1 MAVPDLVIG
10 GSGFVGRNLV
20 RRLENT
26 GRDVVV
32 ADRVPDS
39 TSTFTGTFIEG
50 DAQDP
55 EFVALVLRDV
65 RPETVYHL
73 AANSDIASGIEDASL
88 DFGDTL
94 MTTVAIR
101 DALIRHPATRLVFA
115 SSSAIFGIS
124 NSPLSEESSELPNP
138 VSWYGKAKLA
148 SEYVLESLA
157 AVRPEMAILVVRF
170 PNVVGPLATHGV
182 VFDFIRKLQRDP
194 SRLDVLGDGNQTKP
208 YVHVSELI
216 DGMSFFLER
225 AAPGISRVNIG
236 PRDLVDVKG
245 IVTEV
250 CSVLEVSPDVFYED
264 SPVGWIG
271 DVPRY
276 EFDTTKMLNAGFFMK
291 LSSREAVRRAAEDLI
306 EEWTIA

>member
-1 MAVPDLVIG
+1 MG

-20 RRLENT
+20 RQLQDS
-26 GRDVVV
+26 GREVVV
-32 ADRVPDS
+32 VDRVPDL
-39 TSTFTGTFIEG
+39 TGGFRGTFIEG

-55 EFVALVLRDV
+55 EFVASVLRDV
-65 RPETVYHL
+65 HPETVYHL

-94 MTTVAIR
+94 MTTVALR
-101 DALIRHPATRLVFA
+101 DSLVRYPATRLVFA

-148 SEYVLESLA
+148 SEYALESLSA
-157 AVRPEMAILVVRF
+157 AQPEMAILIVRF

-208 YVHVSELI
+208 YVHVAELI
-216 DGMSFFLER
+216 GGISFFLQK
-225 AAPGISRVNIG
+225 ATPGITRVNIG

-245 IVTEV
+245 IVSEV
-250 CSVLEVSPDVFYED
+250 CSALNVNPEVFYED

-276 EFDTTKMLNAGFFMK
+276 EFDTTKMLDAGFSVK
-291 LSSREAVRRAAEDLI
+291 LSSREAVRRAAEDLMH
-306 EEWTIA
+306 EWAIP

>member
-1 MAVPDLVIG
+1 MG

-20 RRLENT
+20 RQLENS

-32 ADRVPDS
+32 VDRLRDS
-39 TSTFTGTFIEG
+39 TNSFQVTFIEG

-55 EFVALVLRDV
+55 EFVASVLREV
-65 RPETVYHL
+65 HPEVVYHL

-94 MTTVAIR
+94 MTTVALR
-101 DALIRHPATRLVFA
+101 DSLARYPATKLVFA

-148 SEYVLESLA
+148 SEYVLESLSA
-157 AVRPEMAILVVRF
+157 AQPEMAILIVRF

-194 SRLDVLGDGNQTKP
+194 GRLDVLGDGNQTKP

-216 DGMSFFLER
+216 DGIDFFLKE
-225 AAPGISRVNIG
+225 ATAGITRVNIG

-245 IVTEV
+245 IVSEV
-250 CSVLEVSPDVFYED
+250 CSALNMNPEVSYED

-276 EFDTTKMLNAGFFMK
+276 EFDTTKMLDAGFSVK
-291 LSSREAVRRAAEDLI
+291 LSSREAVRRATEDLMH
-306 EEWTIA
+306 EWAIA

>member
-1 MAVPDLVIG
+1 MRDLVVG

-20 RRLENT
+20 RRLENS
-26 GRDVVV
+26 GRELVVI
-32 ADRVPDS
+32 DRVPDS
-39 TSTFTGTFIEG
+39 TGTFQGTFIEG

-55 EFVALVLRDV
+55 EFVASVLRDV

-73 AANSDIASGIEDASL
+73 AANSDIASGIEDAGL

-94 MTTVAIR
+94 MTTVALR
-101 DALIRHPATRLVFA
+101 DSLLRYPATRLVFA
-115 SSSAIFGIS
+115 SSSAIFGVS
-124 NSPLSEESSELPNP
+124 KSPLSEESSELPNP

-157 AVRPEMAILVVRF
+157 AVQPDMTIVMVRF
-170 PNVVGPLATHGV
+170 PNVVGSLATHGV

-216 DGMSFFLER
+216 DGIDFFLKR
-225 AAPGISRVNIG
+225 AVPGITRVNIG

-245 IVTEV
+245 IVSEV
-250 CSVLEVSPDVFYED
+250 CSALDVSPDVFYED

-276 EFDTTKMLNAGFFMK
+276 EFDTTKMLDAGFSVK

-306 EEWTIA
+306 EEWATE

>member
-1 MAVPDLVIG
+1 MTDLVIG

-20 RRLENT
+20 RRLEES
-26 GRDVVV
+26 GRGVVV
-32 ADRVPDS
+32 TDRVPDAA
-39 TSTFTGTFIEG
+39 STFRGTFIAG

-55 EFVALVLRDV
+55 EFLASVLRDV

-94 MTTVAIR
+94 MTTVALR
-101 DALIRHPATRLVFA
+101 DSLLRYPTRRLVFA
-115 SSSAIFGIS
+115 SSSAIFGVR
-124 NSPLSEESSELPNP
+124 NSPLSEESAELPNP

-157 AVRPEMAILVVRF
+157 TAQPEMAILVVRF

-208 YVHVSELI
+208 YVHVSELV
-216 DGMSFFLER
+216 DGIEFFLKR
-225 AAPGISRVNIG
+225 AAPGVTRVNIG

-245 IVTEV
+245 IVAEV
-250 CSVLEVSPDVFYED
+250 CSALDVSPDVFYED

-276 EFDTTKMLNAGFFMK
+276 EFDTTKMLEAGFSVK

-306 EEWTIA
+306 EEWAIA

>member
-1 MAVPDLVIG
+1 MG

-20 RRLENT
+20 RRLENSS
-26 GRDVVV
+26 REVVV
-32 ADRVPDS
+32 VDRVPDS
-39 TSTFTGTFIEG
+39 TGSFRGTFIEG
-50 DAQDP
+50 DAQNP
-55 EFVALVLRDV
+55 EFVASVLRDV

-94 MTTVAIR
+94 MTTVALR
-101 DALIRHPATRLVFA
+101 ESLVRYPATKLVFA
-115 SSSAIFGIS
+115 SSSAIFGVS
-124 NSPLSEESSELPNP
+124 NFPLSEEGSELPNP

-148 SEYVLESLA
+148 SEHVLESLS
-157 AVRPEMAILVVRF
+157 AVQPEMAILLVRF

-194 SRLDVLGDGNQTKP
+194 RRLDVLGDGNQTKP

-216 DGMSFFLER
+216 DGISFFRQR
-225 AAPGISRVNIG
+225 ATPGITRVNIG

-245 IVTEV
+245 IVAAV
-250 CSVLEVSPDVFYED
+250 CSALDVSPDVLYED

-276 EFDTTKMLNAGFFMK
+276 EFDTTKMLDAGFIVK

-306 EEWTIA
+306 EEWAIA

>member
-1 MAVPDLVIG
+1 MPDLVIG

-20 RRLENT
+20 RDLENA
-26 GRDVVV
+26 GRSVVV
-32 ADRVPDS
+32 VDRLPDS
-39 TSTFTGTFIEG
+39 TSTLTGTVIEG
-50 DAQDP
+50 DAQNP
-55 EFVALVLRDV
+55 EFVASVLRDV

-94 MTTVAIR
+94 MTTVVLR
-101 DALIRHPATRLVFA
+101 DCLMRNPATRLVFA
-115 SSSAIFGIS
+115 SSSAVFGVS
-124 NSPLSEESSELPNP
+124 NSPLSEESSEVPNP

-148 SEYVLESLA
+148 SEYVLESLS
-157 AVRPEMAILVVRF
+157 AVQPEMAILLVRF

-182 VFDFIRKLQRDP
+182 VFDFIHKLQRDP
-194 SRLDVLGDGNQTKP
+194 RRLDVLGDGNQTKP

-216 DGMSFFLER
+216 DGIRFFRQR
-225 AAPGISRVNIG
+225 ATPGITRVNIG

-245 IVTEV
+245 IVAEV
-250 CSVLEVSPDVFYED
+250 CSALDVSPDVLYED
-264 SPVGWIG
+264 SPVGWTG

-276 EFDTTKMLNAGFFMK
+276 EFDTTRMLDAGFSVK

-306 EEWTIA
+306 EEWPIA